1 MVVDAVQDEVTSGA
15 RVAAKQALAL
25 AGVEVRTA
33 RSPADMAEVRRVLD
47 EVFQLLPGES
57 EASVDL
63 LVALAHTGQYV
74 VLAHDLTVADRP
86 VLATSLGFFCAPQER
101 RLHSH
106 ATAVL
111 PEARSRQV
119 GWALKLHQRSWA
131 LDHGLG
137 AITWTFDPLVR
148 RNVWFNLAKLGALP
162 IADEEDFYG
171 AIPDAINAG
180 DESDRFVVHWALRS
194 SRVERACAGSA
205 AVWSA
210 AAVDASDAGGN
221 GDVDPVAVLLDVDAK
236 QTPVRLA
243 VPATARHRLVR
254 IPADV
259 EAMRLSDPA
268 LALRWRRELRAVLAE
283 ARAEGLD
290 VLGIVREGN
299 YVLGAPVSD
308 HTGEREEPR

>member
-1 MVVDAVQDEVTSGA
+1 M
-15 RVAAKQALAL
+15 AAKQALAL
-25 AGVEVRTA
+25 AGVEVRMA

-74 VLAHDLTVADRP
+74 VLADDLTVPDRP
-86 VLATSLGFFCAPQER
+86 VLATSLGFFCAPQEH

-131 LDHGLG
+131 LDHGLD

-162 IADEEDFYG
+162 IAYEEDFYG

-194 SRVERACAGSA
+194 SRVERACAGAA

-210 AAVDASDAGGN
+210 NVDA
-221 GDVDPVAVLLDVDAK
+221 VAVLLGVDEK
-236 QTPVRLA
+236 QAPVRLV

-259 EAMRLSDPA
+259 EAMRSSDPA

-290 VLGIVREGN
+290 VVGIVREGN
-299 YVLGAPVSD
+299 YVLGPPDQAD
-308 HTGEREEPR
+308 QAGEPG